1 MHRWVIGVDL
11 GGTLIRAVRTDLAG
25 GKGSR
30 TELPTEAESGG
41 EAVMERIYAAIE
53 EVIGEAKSD
62 EVLGIGIGAPG
73 PIGRDGRI
81 YDPPNLPN
89 WGDFSLS
96 EKIRE
101 RFDVTAIAGNDANV
115 AALGEHIFGAG
126 NGVDDLVYITIS
138 TGIGGGIISGGEL
151 LIGARGY
158 AAEVGHQTL
167 VADGPMCGCG
177 QPGHLEALASGPAIV
192 RNAKERLEAGA
203 SSTIPDYG
211 EEIRGKSISEA
222 AHAGDEL
229 ARELFAE
236 AGFYIGL
243 GLVNL
248 IHVLEP
254 KRILIGGGVSQ
265 AGDLLFD
272 PIRATVQQHVMSPI
286 YRDVEILPA
295 ALGADVGL
303 MGAIALV
310 LAGRDA

>member
-25 GKGSR
+25 EKVAR
-30 TELPTEAESGG
+30 AQLPTQAEAGG
-41 EAVMERIYAAIE
+41 EAVMERVNTIIE
-53 EVIGEAKSD
+53 EILREVELD

-73 PIGRDGRI
+73 PIDADGRI

-96 EKIRE
+96 ERIFD
-101 RFDVTAIAGNDANV
+101 RFKRPAFAGNDANL
-115 AALGEHIFGAG
+115 AALGEHRFGAG
-126 NGVDDLVYITIS
+126 QGVDDLVYLTVS
-138 TGIGGGIISGGEL
+138 TGIGGGLISGGKL
-151 LIGARGY
+151 LLGARGY

-167 VADGPMCGCG
+167 VAGGPICGCG
-177 QPGHLEALASGPAIV
+177 QPGHLEALASGPSIA

-203 SSTIPDYG
+203 SSTIADFG
-211 EEIRGKSISEA
+211 QEITSKSISEA
-222 AHAGDEL
+222 AKAGDEL

-248 IHVLEP
+248 IHILEP
-254 KRILIGGGVSQ
+254 SRVLIGGGVSL
-265 AGDLLFD
+265 AGDLLFE
-272 PIRATVQQHVMSPI
+272 PIRETAHQRVMSPI
-286 YRDVEILPA
+286 YREVEILPA

-303 MGAIALV
+303 MGAVALV
-310 LAGRDA
+310 LSGSG